1 MMKIVALLV
10 LIVLATP
17 AFAQD
22 FQEFLKMFTDLGCKE
37 TDYIMSDMHRYL
49 KMCDQCLSFQI
60 SLEKPNPSNVE
71 FVNSSLI
78 VSQKSR
84 KRLKKEN
91 FEATQQEENG

>member
-60 SLEKPNPSNVE
+60 SLEETEPSNVE

-78 VSQKSR
+78 VSQKSE
-84 KRLKKEN
+84 KRLKKSKK
-91 FEATQQEENG
+91 F

>member
-37 TDYIMSDMHRYL
+37 PITSCQTCIAT
-49 KMCDQCLSFQI
+49 
-60 SLEKPNPSNVE
+60 
-71 FVNSSLI
+71 
-78 VSQKSR
+78 SR
-84 KRLKKEN
+84 CVIN
-91 FEATQQEENG
+91 A

>member
-49 KMCDQCLSFQI
+49 KMCDQCLSFQNFVG
-60 SLEKPNPSNVE
+60 EKPNPSKCGI
-71 FVNSSLI
+71 L
-78 VSQKSR
+78 
-84 KRLKKEN
+84 
-91 FEATQQEENG
+91 

>member
-49 KMCDQCLSFQI
+49 KMCDQCLSFQNFVG
-60 SLEKPNPSNVE
+60 ENRTHQMWN

-78 VSQKSR
+78 VFP
-84 KRLKKEN
+84 EV
-91 FEATQQEENG
+91 

>member
-60 SLEKPNPSNVE
+60 SLEKTEPIKCGN

-78 VSQKSR
+78 SFSQKSR
-84 KRLKKEN
+84 KAVERKEK
-91 FEATQQEENG
+91 F

>member
-37 TDYIMSDMHRYL
+37 TDYIMSDMHRYF

-60 SLEKPNPSNVE
+60 SLRNRPSNVE
-71 FVNSSLI
+71 FCELVFDCFPRSL
-78 VSQKSR
+78 KS
-84 KRLKKEN
+84 
-91 FEATQQEENG
+91 G

>member
-60 SLEKPNPSNVE
+60 SLEKTEPIKCGN

-84 KRLKKEN
+84 KRLKKEK
-91 FEATQQEENG
+91 F

>member
-49 KMCDQCLSFQI
+49 KMCDQCFEL
-60 SLEKPNPSNVE
+60 PNFVGENRTHQMWN

-78 VSQKSR
+78 VFP
-84 KRLKKEN
+84 EV
-91 FEATQQEENG
+91 

>member
-17 AFAQD
+17 AFSQD

-49 KMCDQCLSFQI
+49 KMCDQCLSLPNFVGR
-60 SLEKPNPSNVE
+60 KPNPYKCGN

-78 VSQKSR
+78 RFPEV
-84 KRLKKEN
+84 
-91 FEATQQEENG
+91 

>member
-49 KMCDQCLSFQI
+49 KMCDQCLSFQNFVGRKTETQYKMWKFCELVFGCFPR
-60 SLEKPNPSNVE
+60 SL
-71 FVNSSLI
+71 
-78 VSQKSR
+78 KS
-84 KRLKKEN
+84 
-91 FEATQQEENG
+91 G

>member
-49 KMCDQCLSFQI
+49 KMCDQCLSFQNFVG
-60 SLEKPNPSNVE
+60 ENRTHQNVE
-71 FVNSSLI
+71 IL
-78 VSQKSR
+78 
-84 KRLKKEN
+84 
-91 FEATQQEENG
+91 

>member
-60 SLEKPNPSNVE
+60 RWRNRTHQMWN

-78 VSQKSR
+78 VFP
-84 KRLKKEN
+84 EV
-91 FEATQQEENG
+91 

>member
-49 KMCDQCLSFQI
+49 KMCDQCLSLPNFVGR
-60 SLEKPNPSNVE
+60 KPEP
-71 FVNSSLI
+71 I
-78 VSQKSR
+78 QMW
-84 KRLKKEN
+84 
-91 FEATQQEENG
+91 

>member
-37 TDYIMSDMHRYL
+37 TDYIMSDMHRYF

-60 SLEKPNPSNVE
+60 SLEENPNPYKCGN
-71 FVNSSLI
+71 FVNSFFDSFPE
-78 VSQKSR
+78 V
-84 KRLKKEN
+84 
-91 FEATQQEENG
+91 

>member
-60 SLEKPNPSNVE
+60 SLEKTEPIKCGICELVFGCFPEV
-71 FVNSSLI
+71 
-78 VSQKSR
+78 
-84 KRLKKEN
+84 
-91 FEATQQEENG
+91 

>member
-22 FQEFLKMFTDLGCKE
+22 FQEFCKMFTDLGCKE

-60 SLEKPNPSNVE
+60 SLEKPTHQMWN

-78 VSQKSR
+78 VFP
-84 KRLKKEN
+84 EV
-91 FEATQQEENG
+91 

>member
-49 KMCDQCLSFQI
+49 KMCDQM
-60 SLEKPNPSNVE
+60 LELPNFVGENRTHQTVE
-71 FVNSSLI
+71 IL
-78 VSQKSR
+78 
-84 KRLKKEN
+84 
-91 FEATQQEENG
+91 

>member
-60 SLEKPNPSNVE
+60 SLEKTEPIKCGN

-78 VSQKSR
+78 CFPRSLE
-84 KRLKKEN
+84 KRLKKRKN
-91 FEATQQEENG
+91 F

>member
-60 SLEKPNPSNVE
+60 SLEKTDPSNVE
-71 FVNSSLI
+71 FCELVFDCFPRSL
-78 VSQKSR
+78 KSGC
-84 KRLKKEN
+84 KKEKN
-91 FEATQQEENG
+91 FK

>member
-60 SLEKPNPSNVE
+60 SLEKPNHQMWN

-78 VSQKSR
+78 VFP
-84 KRLKKEN
+84 EV
-91 FEATQQEENG
+91 

>member
-49 KMCDQCLSFQI
+49 KMCDQCLSFQNFVGR
-60 SLEKPNPSNVE
+60 KPNPSNVE
-71 FVNSSLI
+71 FCELVFDCFPRSL
-78 VSQKSR
+78 KS
-84 KRLKKEN
+84 
-91 FEATQQEENG
+91 G

>member
-22 FQEFLKMFTDLGCKE
+22 FQEFLKMFNRTWECKE

-60 SLEKPNPSNVE
+60 SLEKTEPIKCGI
-71 FVNSSLI
+71 L
-78 VSQKSR
+78 
-84 KRLKKEN
+84 
-91 FEATQQEENG
+91 

>member
-49 KMCDQCLSFQI
+49 KMCDQCLSF
-60 SLEKPNPSNVE
+60 PNFVGENRTHQMWN

-78 VSQKSR
+78 VFP
-84 KRLKKEN
+84 EV
-91 FEATQQEENG
+91 

>member
-60 SLEKPNPSNVE
+60 SLEKTEPIKCGS
-71 FVNSSLI
+71 
-78 VSQKSR
+78 KS
-84 KRLKKEN
+84 
-91 FEATQQEENG
+91 

>member
-37 TDYIMSDMHRYL
+37 TDYIMSD
-49 KMCDQCLSFQI
+49 I
-60 SLEKPNPSNVE
+60 ASLPQDV
-71 FVNSSLI
+71 
-78 VSQKSR
+78 
-84 KRLKKEN
+84 
-91 FEATQQEENG
+91 

>member
-60 SLEKPNPSNVE
+60 SLEKPTIKCGN

-78 VSQKSR
+78 VFP
-84 KRLKKEN
+84 EV
-91 FEATQQEENG
+91 

>member
-49 KMCDQCLSFQI
+49 KMCDQM
-60 SLEKPNPSNVE
+60 LELPKFRWRKPNPSKCGI
-71 FVNSSLI
+71 L
-78 VSQKSR
+78 
-84 KRLKKEN
+84 
-91 FEATQQEENG
+91 